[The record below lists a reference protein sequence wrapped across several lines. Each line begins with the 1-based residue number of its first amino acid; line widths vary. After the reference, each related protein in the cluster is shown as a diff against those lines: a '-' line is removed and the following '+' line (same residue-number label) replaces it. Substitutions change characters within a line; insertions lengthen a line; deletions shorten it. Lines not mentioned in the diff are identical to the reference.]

1 MKLYPLY
8 IFFILL
14 TISVTI
20 SCTPQRKTAKYY
32 NVHKADINQL
42 KNDYEVLYRTQ
53 PFAAGFTDR
62 SHKFI
67 VMEITT
73 DTLRTIYN
81 SERRQKEIWQVVSRF
96 HYDTVLL
103 KKMVAEMRKV
113 KCLWIGKGIHYFGE
127 EKDTITV
134 ISFKSATGENAYKEN
149 KYYNLL
155 FFSHPVFYPEL
166 KSRIRKGE
174 LVQIEDK
181 VYFTISNK
189 YR

>member
-1 MKLYPLY
+1 MTNRLYMLW
-8 IFFILL
+8 ILL
-14 TISVTI
+14 AIPAVF

-32 NVHKADINQL
+32 NLHKSDINQL
-42 KNDYEVLYRTQ
+42 KDDYEALYRTQ

-62 SHKFI
+62 SFKFL

-81 SERRQKEIWQVVSRF
+81 SERRGKELWQDAVRF

-103 KKMVAEMRKV
+103 KAMVAEMRKV
-113 KCLWIGKGIHYFGE
+113 KCLWIGKGVHYFGE
-127 EKDTITV
+127 EKDSITV
-134 ISFKSATGENAYKEN
+134 ISFKSATGDNAYKEN

-155 FFSHPVFYPEL
+155 FFSHPVFYPEI

>member
-1 MKLYPLY
+1 MRANRIY
-8 IFFILL
+8 IICVLL
-14 TISVTI
+14 AMTVTL

-32 NVHKADINQL
+32 NIHRAGINQL
-42 KNDYEVLYRTQ
+42 KNDFETLYRTQ

-62 SHKFI
+62 SHKFL
-67 VMEITT
+67 VMEINT
-73 DTLRTIYN
+73 DTLRIIYN
-81 SERRQKEIWQVVSRF
+81 SERRRKEIWQVVSRF

-103 KKMVAEMRKV
+103 KAMVAEMRKV
-113 KCLWIGKGIHYFGE
+113 KCLWIGKGVHYFGE
-127 EKDTITV
+127 KKDSITV
-134 ISFKSATGENAYKEN
+134 ISFKSAAGEKAYKEN

-155 FFSHPVFYPEL
+155 FFSHPVFYPEI